1 MMQIAFTIVFAL
13 AGLTFG
19 SFLNVCASRWPEGES
34 MVMPRSHCRAC
45 KRQLA
50 WWENIPV
57 LSWLALRGRC
67 RSCHAVIGI
76 RYPLAEAAVAAT
88 WAFAAWNGTS
98 VLDRPGADWPQILD
112 ALGFAAV
119 QMAFCWL
126 LILLAT
132 LDAEHFWLPDRVTLT
147 GAALGGLT
155 SLLRFG
161 APWLRSSLPLH
172 WSLLGVAESHRA
184 LLLLGVT
191 PWLISMLLLPGFLLL
206 IRWGY
211 GAWRGQ
217 EGVGLGDIKLMLL
230 LSAWMGLS
238 HALLAFFLGISLGAI
253 AAIVVLLSPQS
264 RDSLESKRLSK
275 IPLGTFLCIGGILS
289 AFWGRAILTAYL
301 TWSGF

>member
-1 MMQIAFTIVFAL
+1 MQIAGTIIFAL
-13 AGLTFG
+13 AGLAFG

-34 MVMPRSHCRAC
+34 VVMPRSHCRSC
-45 KRQLA
+45 KRQLV

-57 LSWLALRGRC
+57 LSWLALRGQC
-67 RSCHAVIGI
+67 RSCHAVIGV

-88 WAFAAWNGTS
+88 WAFAAWNGAS
-98 VLDRPGADWPQILD
+98 VLDRPGAERSQILD

-119 QMAFCWL
+119 QMVFCWL

-147 GAALGGLT
+147 GTALGGLS
-155 SLLRFG
+155 SLLRFS
-161 APWLRSSLPLH
+161 APWLWSSLPLH
-172 WSLLGVAESHRA
+172 WSLLGVAADHRA
-184 LLLLGVT
+184 LLLQGVL
-191 PWLISMLLLPGFLLL
+191 PWLISMLLLPGVLLL

-211 GAWRGQ
+211 GAWRGL
-217 EGVGLGDIKLMLL
+217 EGVGLGDIKLMML

-253 AAIVVLLSPQS
+253 AAIAVLMSPRS
-264 RDSLESKRLSK
+264 GSSLQSKRLSK
-275 IPLGTFLCIGGILS
+275 IPLGTFLCIGGVVS

-301 TWSGF
+301 KFSGF